1 MVDPPQPTPDE
12 PAAPSDATS
21 RVDGMAPL
29 RSVPVRVLSG
39 VIVVATAALFIGY
52 LIGAEFFEED
62 ARDPLEVV
70 RQLEPAGLT
79 CTLVVQVDEVGEER
93 NAVCLST
100 GNEVLTIGTFAERPD
115 PEAWGAE
122 LCREGVDGVVPI
134 RGALVEFDQA
144 LVTIVAGPLSSEG
157 GGSVPDPEGLAA
169 SIATTL
175 DGEWR
180 PYQC

>member
-1 MVDPPQPTPDE
+1 MVDPPQPTPNQS
-12 PAAPSDATS
+12 A
-21 RVDGMAPL
+21 DGSGDLAV
-29 RSVPVRVLSG
+29 RRAVPVWVLP
-39 VIVVATAALFIGY
+39 VIVVAAAVALVLGY
-52 LIGAEFFEED
+52 LVGADVLEGE
-62 ARDPLEVV
+62 ARNPLEVV
-70 RQLEPAGLT
+70 REMEPAGLT
-79 CTLVVQVDEVGEER
+79 CTQVVRVDESGGER

-144 LVTIVAGPLSSEG
+144 LVTVVAGPLPSEAG
-157 GGSVPDPEGLAA
+157 GPVPDPERLAA